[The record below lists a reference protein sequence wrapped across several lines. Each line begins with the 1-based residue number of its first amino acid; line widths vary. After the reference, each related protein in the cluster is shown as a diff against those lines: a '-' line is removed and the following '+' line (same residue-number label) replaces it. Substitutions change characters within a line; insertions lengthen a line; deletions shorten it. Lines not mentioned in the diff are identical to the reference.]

1 MQLIRSFLLGAL
13 LASGGQAALA
23 AAPVTHGTCRSGNVG
38 FFKDEGLAIK
48 VSTKLQFTKA
58 LMREKIEVKS
68 NAGVV
73 SLSGNVSTLDH
84 VSLAGRIASQVEGVV
99 CVNNF
104 LKVGPQEP
112 PRYPSGPG

>member
-1 MQLIRSFLLGAL
+1 MGINLRPFLGVL
-13 LASGGQAALA
+13 LCAASSAALA

-38 FFKDEGLAIK
+38 FFKDEGLALK
-48 VSTKLQFTKA
+48 VSSKLQFIKA
-58 LMREKIEVKS
+58 LMREKIDVKS
-68 NAGVV
+68 NAGVI

-84 VSLAGRIASQVEGVV
+84 VSLAGRIASEAEGVV

-112 PRYPSGPG
+112 PRYPSAG